1 MHAST
6 TRPAAGGTFDLRFI
20 LFLIVL
26 AVLMLIV
33 LYVMGDRRQPA
44 QRIIEQEVVL
54 QPKEG
59 E

>member
-1 MHAST
+1 M
-6 TRPAAGGTFDLRFI
+6 RFI